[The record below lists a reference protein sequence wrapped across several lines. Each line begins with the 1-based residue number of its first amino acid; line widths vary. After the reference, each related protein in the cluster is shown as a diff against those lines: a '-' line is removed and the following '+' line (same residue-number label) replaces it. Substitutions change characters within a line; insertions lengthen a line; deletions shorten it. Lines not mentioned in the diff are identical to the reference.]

1 MRARLNV
8 RSGFVRSRFEW
19 TEEIYPCRT
28 SKAEM
33 RKPLSSKL
41 CTTSERGPVKLC
53 TSRFTVTGLV
63 VLHFAIVVAHGVA
76 HRQMEIGLET
86 WQQAFVAVAILVGP
100 LMAVV
105 VLWTSWKKLGAIM
118 LAVCMFGAS
127 AFGIFY
133 HFLFPSADSIF
144 FLKTSGWDDWFAI
157 TAVLLA
163 TIETTCFV
171 WCVWILRHR
180 SLA

>member
-1 MRARLNV
+1 VKL
-8 RSGFVRSRFEW
+8 
-19 TEEIYPCRT
+19 RT
-28 SKAEM
+28 SRLAI
-33 RKPLSSKL
+33 
-41 CTTSERGPVKLC
+41 
-53 TSRFTVTGLV
+53 TGLV
-63 VLHFAIVVAHGVA
+63 ALHFAIVLAHGTA

-105 VLWTSWKKLGAIM
+105 VLWTSWKKLGAIL
-118 LAVCMFGAS
+118 LAVCMLGAS

-144 FLKTSGWDDWFAI
+144 FLKPSGWDEWFVI
-157 TAVLLA
+157 TALLLA
-163 TIETTCFV
+163 TIETTCFG
-171 WCVWILRHR
+171 WCVWILRQR